1 MMLYNMFPD
10 LCGIFSKLG
19 EIVVLNK
26 KTKVATYL
34 IFEIICSKWRSFV
47 FIQVTMLLKCQ
58 SIGVLSQ
65 RGSIYKQVCSFLNY
79 GARFFAVPRALKM
92 SLLST
97 KVKSLKKIVKNL

>member
-1 MMLYNMFPD
+1 MWDF
-10 LCGIFSKLG
+10 FQLG
-19 EIVVLNK
+19 EIVE

-65 RGSIYKQVCSFLNY
+65 RRSLYKQTS
-79 GARFFAVPRALKM
+79 
-92 SLLST
+92 SLLSYGA
-97 KVKSLKKIVKNL
+97 KSSAAPRNVGSKIK